1 MRITNIKKLKHNLY
15 EVTIDDSEKLKL
27 VDDYLLEYHLLKARD
42 ITEAEYQA
50 LKHLADY
57 SKIYSK
63 TLNYL
68 SYKMRTEGEVSKY
81 LEDNNCPKPLLT
93 EIINKFKR
101 LNYIND
107 EYYCNLYIKQ
117 QFEIN
122 KKGPKLIAKEL
133 KDKQVDEAII
143 QKAISGI
150 DNRKITDNIIS
161 VIKYYEKIT
170 KEKTTSQLK
179 TKILRSLL
187 QKGYDYEDVIRELN
201 SYQFKDDNQDDIIKK
216 EFQKA
221 YQKYQ
226 KKYQGYELKS
236 RIIRSLMSKGFDYE
250 TILAQFET
258 LNMED

>member
-1 MRITNIKKLKHNLY
+1 
-15 EVTIDDSEKLKL
+15 
-27 VDDYLLEYHLLKARD
+27 
-42 ITEAEYQA
+42 
-50 LKHLADY
+50 
-57 SKIYSK
+57 
-63 TLNYL
+63 
-68 SYKMRTEGEVSKY
+68 
-81 LEDNNCPKPLLT
+81 
-93 EIINKFKR
+93 
-101 LNYIND
+101 
-107 EYYCNLYIKQ
+107 IKQ

-187 QKGYDYEDVIRELN
+187 QKGYDYVDVIRELN

-258 LNMED
+258 LNLED